1 MRGDMS
7 GEPDLLSSII
17 VTVHNEHLPE
27 LQDTMHNQHFREQVL
42 NRDPSQI
49 PPVERP
55 QPSASSMTSS
65 PRDEP
70 MAQPAS
76 TQAHAPVA
84 PATSLQ
90 TRSGR
95 TVKPVNRLIDN
106 L

>member
-1 MRGDMS
+1 M
-7 GEPDLLSSII
+7 
-17 VTVHNEHLPE
+17 HKEHLPE

-55 QPSASSMTSS
+55 QPSCSASSMTSS

-70 MAQPAS
+70 IAQPAS
-76 TQAHAPVA
+76 TQALTPVA
-84 PATSLQ
+84 PATCLQ

-95 TVKPVNRLIDN
+95 IVKPVNRLIDN